1 MKARIKFRK
10 NGVMKFIG
18 HLDIMRYFQKAIRR
32 AEIPIAFT
40 SGYSPHMIMS
50 FANPLGVGLTSDGE
64 YFDIELTESITSK
77 EAVRRL
83 NEQMV
88 DGMEIVSFVQIP
100 DDKKSKGM
108 SIVAGADYL
117 SSVKNGSLPE
127 DLAEKLEAFY
137 AQNEICVV
145 KKTKKSEKEVDIRP
159 MIYKL
164 ECRDGK
170 IYMRVAAGSVQ
181 NLKPELVTEAFVRY
195 LGMDAEEVTFT
206 HHRLETF
213 AESED
218 ADGKILKEGVDYEV
232 FLDDNVEIGEAWAGV
247 HGIGDYEGLLSSTF
261 YIVNPGSQDPEP
273 DPSPNP
279 RPGTDSSKSILI
291 GSIKISGISNKI
303 AAGKK
308 IALKAN
314 ISPANATNKTLVWT
328 SSNPKAATVN
338 ANGIVTMKKG
348 SGGKKVTITAK
359 AADGSGKKAVYTIT
373 GMKGVVKKVTI
384 SGKKTVKA
392 GKSIKL
398 KAKVKATKKANT
410 RLFWKSSNQ
419 KFATVKNG
427 KVKAKKNAKG
437 KKVKITA
444 MATDGSGKKKSVT
457 IKIR

>member
-1 MKARIKFRK
+1 MKLRIKFRK

-64 YFDIELTESITSK
+64 YFDIELTESIASK

-213 AESED
+213 AESENTESKMILVPLD
-218 ADGKILKEGVDYEV
+218 ALGT
-232 FLDDNVEIGEAWAGV
+232 EIV
-247 HGIGDYEGLLSSTF
+247 
-261 YIVNPGSQDPEP
+261 
-273 DPSPNP
+273 
-279 RPGTDSSKSILI
+279 
-291 GSIKISGISNKI
+291 
-303 AAGKK
+303 
-308 IALKAN
+308 
-314 ISPANATNKTLVWT
+314 
-328 SSNPKAATVN
+328 
-338 ANGIVTMKKG
+338 
-348 SGGKKVTITAK
+348 
-359 AADGSGKKAVYTIT
+359 
-373 GMKGVVKKVTI
+373 
-384 SGKKTVKA
+384 
-392 GKSIKL
+392 
-398 KAKVKATKKANT
+398 
-410 RLFWKSSNQ
+410 
-419 KFATVKNG
+419 
-427 KVKAKKNAKG
+427 
-437 KKVKITA
+437 
-444 MATDGSGKKKSVT
+444 
-457 IKIR
+457 

>member
-64 YFDIELTESITSK
+64 YFDIELTESIASK

-88 DGMEIVSFVQIP
+88 DGMEIVSFAQIP

-213 AESED
+213 AESENTEGKMILVPLD
-218 ADGKILKEGVDYEV
+218 ALGT
-232 FLDDNVEIGEAWAGV
+232 EIV
-247 HGIGDYEGLLSSTF
+247 
-261 YIVNPGSQDPEP
+261 
-273 DPSPNP
+273 
-279 RPGTDSSKSILI
+279 
-291 GSIKISGISNKI
+291 
-303 AAGKK
+303 
-308 IALKAN
+308 
-314 ISPANATNKTLVWT
+314 
-328 SSNPKAATVN
+328 
-338 ANGIVTMKKG
+338 
-348 SGGKKVTITAK
+348 
-359 AADGSGKKAVYTIT
+359 
-373 GMKGVVKKVTI
+373 
-384 SGKKTVKA
+384 
-392 GKSIKL
+392 
-398 KAKVKATKKANT
+398 
-410 RLFWKSSNQ
+410 
-419 KFATVKNG
+419 
-427 KVKAKKNAKG
+427 
-437 KKVKITA
+437 
-444 MATDGSGKKKSVT
+444 
-457 IKIR
+457 

>member
-64 YFDIELTESITSK
+64 YFDIELTESIASK

-170 IYMRVAAGSVQ
+170 IYMRVATGSVQ

-213 AESED
+213 AKSENTEGQMILVPLD
-218 ADGKILKEGVDYEV
+218 ALGT
-232 FLDDNVEIGEAWAGV
+232 EIV
-247 HGIGDYEGLLSSTF
+247 
-261 YIVNPGSQDPEP
+261 
-273 DPSPNP
+273 
-279 RPGTDSSKSILI
+279 
-291 GSIKISGISNKI
+291 
-303 AAGKK
+303 
-308 IALKAN
+308 
-314 ISPANATNKTLVWT
+314 
-328 SSNPKAATVN
+328 
-338 ANGIVTMKKG
+338 
-348 SGGKKVTITAK
+348 
-359 AADGSGKKAVYTIT
+359 
-373 GMKGVVKKVTI
+373 
-384 SGKKTVKA
+384 
-392 GKSIKL
+392 
-398 KAKVKATKKANT
+398 
-410 RLFWKSSNQ
+410 
-419 KFATVKNG
+419 
-427 KVKAKKNAKG
+427 
-437 KKVKITA
+437 
-444 MATDGSGKKKSVT
+444 
-457 IKIR
+457 

>member
-1 MKARIKFRK
+1 
-10 NGVMKFIG
+10 MKFIG

-64 YFDIELTESITSK
+64 YFDIELTESIASK

-213 AESED
+213 AESE
-218 ADGKILKEGVDYEV
+218 E
-232 FLDDNVEIGEAWAGV
+232 
-247 HGIGDYEGLLSSTF
+247 
-261 YIVNPGSQDPEP
+261 
-273 DPSPNP
+273 
-279 RPGTDSSKSILI
+279 
-291 GSIKISGISNKI
+291 
-303 AAGKK
+303 
-308 IALKAN
+308 
-314 ISPANATNKTLVWT
+314 
-328 SSNPKAATVN
+328 
-338 ANGIVTMKKG
+338 
-348 SGGKKVTITAK
+348 
-359 AADGSGKKAVYTIT
+359 
-373 GMKGVVKKVTI
+373 
-384 SGKKTVKA
+384 
-392 GKSIKL
+392 
-398 KAKVKATKKANT
+398 
-410 RLFWKSSNQ
+410 
-419 KFATVKNG
+419 
-427 KVKAKKNAKG
+427 
-437 KKVKITA
+437 
-444 MATDGSGKKKSVT
+444 
-457 IKIR
+457 

>member
-1 MKARIKFRK
+1 
-10 NGVMKFIG
+10 MKFIG

-64 YFDIELTESITSK
+64 YFDIELTESIASK

-206 HHRLETF
+206 HHRLATF
-213 AESED
+213 A
-218 ADGKILKEGVDYEV
+218 
-232 FLDDNVEIGEAWAGV
+232 
-247 HGIGDYEGLLSSTF
+247 
-261 YIVNPGSQDPEP
+261 
-273 DPSPNP
+273 
-279 RPGTDSSKSILI
+279 DS
-291 GSIKISGISNKI
+291 
-303 AAGKK
+303 
-308 IALKAN
+308 
-314 ISPANATNKTLVWT
+314 
-328 SSNPKAATVN
+328 
-338 ANGIVTMKKG
+338 
-348 SGGKKVTITAK
+348 
-359 AADGSGKKAVYTIT
+359 
-373 GMKGVVKKVTI
+373 
-384 SGKKTVKA
+384 
-392 GKSIKL
+392 
-398 KAKVKATKKANT
+398 ANT
-410 RLFWKSSNQ
+410 E
-419 KFATVKNG
+419 G
-427 KVKAKKNAKG
+427 KMILVPLAALG
-437 KKVKITA
+437 TEIL
-444 MATDGSGKKKSVT
+444 
-457 IKIR
+457 

>member
-145 KKTKKSEKEVDIRP
+145 KKTKKSEKEVNIRP

-218 ADGKILKEGVDYEV
+218 ADGKIVLVP
-232 FLDDNVEIGEAWAGV
+232 LDALGTEIV
-247 HGIGDYEGLLSSTF
+247 
-261 YIVNPGSQDPEP
+261 
-273 DPSPNP
+273 
-279 RPGTDSSKSILI
+279 
-291 GSIKISGISNKI
+291 
-303 AAGKK
+303 
-308 IALKAN
+308 
-314 ISPANATNKTLVWT
+314 
-328 SSNPKAATVN
+328 
-338 ANGIVTMKKG
+338 
-348 SGGKKVTITAK
+348 
-359 AADGSGKKAVYTIT
+359 
-373 GMKGVVKKVTI
+373 
-384 SGKKTVKA
+384 
-392 GKSIKL
+392 
-398 KAKVKATKKANT
+398 
-410 RLFWKSSNQ
+410 
-419 KFATVKNG
+419 
-427 KVKAKKNAKG
+427 
-437 KKVKITA
+437 
-444 MATDGSGKKKSVT
+444 
-457 IKIR
+457 

>member
-64 YFDIELTESITSK
+64 YFDIELTESIASK

-127 DLAEKLEAFY
+127 YLAEKLEAFY

-213 AESED
+213 AESENTESKMILVPLD
-218 ADGKILKEGVDYEV
+218 ALGT
-232 FLDDNVEIGEAWAGV
+232 EIV
-247 HGIGDYEGLLSSTF
+247 
-261 YIVNPGSQDPEP
+261 
-273 DPSPNP
+273 
-279 RPGTDSSKSILI
+279 
-291 GSIKISGISNKI
+291 
-303 AAGKK
+303 
-308 IALKAN
+308 
-314 ISPANATNKTLVWT
+314 
-328 SSNPKAATVN
+328 
-338 ANGIVTMKKG
+338 
-348 SGGKKVTITAK
+348 
-359 AADGSGKKAVYTIT
+359 
-373 GMKGVVKKVTI
+373 
-384 SGKKTVKA
+384 
-392 GKSIKL
+392 
-398 KAKVKATKKANT
+398 
-410 RLFWKSSNQ
+410 
-419 KFATVKNG
+419 
-427 KVKAKKNAKG
+427 
-437 KKVKITA
+437 
-444 MATDGSGKKKSVT
+444 
-457 IKIR
+457 

>member
-1 MKARIKFRK
+1 
-10 NGVMKFIG
+10 MKFIG

-64 YFDIELTESITSK
+64 YFDIELTESIASK

-164 ECRDGK
+164 ECRNGG

-195 LGMDAEEVTFT
+195 LGMDDEEVAFT

-218 ADGKILKEGVDYEV
+218 ADGKMILVP
-232 FLDDNVEIGEAWAGV
+232 LDALGTEI
-247 HGIGDYEGLLSSTF
+247 
-261 YIVNPGSQDPEP
+261 
-273 DPSPNP
+273 
-279 RPGTDSSKSILI
+279 
-291 GSIKISGISNKI
+291 
-303 AAGKK
+303 
-308 IALKAN
+308 
-314 ISPANATNKTLVWT
+314 
-328 SSNPKAATVN
+328 
-338 ANGIVTMKKG
+338 M
-348 SGGKKVTITAK
+348 
-359 AADGSGKKAVYTIT
+359 
-373 GMKGVVKKVTI
+373 
-384 SGKKTVKA
+384 
-392 GKSIKL
+392 
-398 KAKVKATKKANT
+398 
-410 RLFWKSSNQ
+410 
-419 KFATVKNG
+419 
-427 KVKAKKNAKG
+427 
-437 KKVKITA
+437 
-444 MATDGSGKKKSVT
+444 
-457 IKIR
+457 

>member
-1 MKARIKFRK
+1 
-10 NGVMKFIG
+10 MKFIG

-64 YFDIELTESITSK
+64 YFDIELTESIASK

-164 ECRDGK
+164 ECRNRG

-181 NLKPELVTEAFVRY
+181 NLKPELVTEAFARY
-195 LGMDAEEVTFT
+195 LGMDDEEVAFT

-218 ADGKILKEGVDYEV
+218 ADGKTVLVP
-232 FLDDNVEIGEAWAGV
+232 LDALGTEIV
-247 HGIGDYEGLLSSTF
+247 
-261 YIVNPGSQDPEP
+261 
-273 DPSPNP
+273 
-279 RPGTDSSKSILI
+279 
-291 GSIKISGISNKI
+291 
-303 AAGKK
+303 
-308 IALKAN
+308 
-314 ISPANATNKTLVWT
+314 
-328 SSNPKAATVN
+328 
-338 ANGIVTMKKG
+338 
-348 SGGKKVTITAK
+348 
-359 AADGSGKKAVYTIT
+359 
-373 GMKGVVKKVTI
+373 
-384 SGKKTVKA
+384 
-392 GKSIKL
+392 
-398 KAKVKATKKANT
+398 
-410 RLFWKSSNQ
+410 
-419 KFATVKNG
+419 
-427 KVKAKKNAKG
+427 
-437 KKVKITA
+437 
-444 MATDGSGKKKSVT
+444 
-457 IKIR
+457 

>member
-64 YFDIELTESITSK
+64 YFDIELTESIASK

-127 DLAEKLEAFY
+127 DLAEKLETFY

-213 AESED
+213 AESENTESKMILVPLD
-218 ADGKILKEGVDYEV
+218 ALGT
-232 FLDDNVEIGEAWAGV
+232 EIV
-247 HGIGDYEGLLSSTF
+247 
-261 YIVNPGSQDPEP
+261 
-273 DPSPNP
+273 
-279 RPGTDSSKSILI
+279 
-291 GSIKISGISNKI
+291 
-303 AAGKK
+303 
-308 IALKAN
+308 
-314 ISPANATNKTLVWT
+314 
-328 SSNPKAATVN
+328 
-338 ANGIVTMKKG
+338 
-348 SGGKKVTITAK
+348 
-359 AADGSGKKAVYTIT
+359 
-373 GMKGVVKKVTI
+373 
-384 SGKKTVKA
+384 
-392 GKSIKL
+392 
-398 KAKVKATKKANT
+398 
-410 RLFWKSSNQ
+410 
-419 KFATVKNG
+419 
-427 KVKAKKNAKG
+427 
-437 KKVKITA
+437 
-444 MATDGSGKKKSVT
+444 
-457 IKIR
+457 

>member
-64 YFDIELTESITSK
+64 YFDIELTESIASK

-213 AESED
+213 AESENME
-218 ADGKILKEGVDYEV
+218 GKMILVPLNALGT
-232 FLDDNVEIGEAWAGV
+232 EIV
-247 HGIGDYEGLLSSTF
+247 
-261 YIVNPGSQDPEP
+261 
-273 DPSPNP
+273 
-279 RPGTDSSKSILI
+279 
-291 GSIKISGISNKI
+291 
-303 AAGKK
+303 
-308 IALKAN
+308 
-314 ISPANATNKTLVWT
+314 
-328 SSNPKAATVN
+328 
-338 ANGIVTMKKG
+338 
-348 SGGKKVTITAK
+348 
-359 AADGSGKKAVYTIT
+359 
-373 GMKGVVKKVTI
+373 
-384 SGKKTVKA
+384 
-392 GKSIKL
+392 
-398 KAKVKATKKANT
+398 
-410 RLFWKSSNQ
+410 
-419 KFATVKNG
+419 
-427 KVKAKKNAKG
+427 
-437 KKVKITA
+437 
-444 MATDGSGKKKSVT
+444 
-457 IKIR
+457 

>member
-64 YFDIELTESITSK
+64 YFDIELTESIASK

-127 DLAEKLEAFY
+127 NLAEKLEAFY

-213 AESED
+213 AGSENTEGKMILVPLD
-218 ADGKILKEGVDYEV
+218 ALGT
-232 FLDDNVEIGEAWAGV
+232 EIV
-247 HGIGDYEGLLSSTF
+247 
-261 YIVNPGSQDPEP
+261 
-273 DPSPNP
+273 
-279 RPGTDSSKSILI
+279 
-291 GSIKISGISNKI
+291 
-303 AAGKK
+303 
-308 IALKAN
+308 
-314 ISPANATNKTLVWT
+314 
-328 SSNPKAATVN
+328 
-338 ANGIVTMKKG
+338 
-348 SGGKKVTITAK
+348 
-359 AADGSGKKAVYTIT
+359 
-373 GMKGVVKKVTI
+373 
-384 SGKKTVKA
+384 
-392 GKSIKL
+392 
-398 KAKVKATKKANT
+398 
-410 RLFWKSSNQ
+410 
-419 KFATVKNG
+419 
-427 KVKAKKNAKG
+427 
-437 KKVKITA
+437 
-444 MATDGSGKKKSVT
+444 
-457 IKIR
+457 

>member
-64 YFDIELTESITSK
+64 YFDIELTESIASK

-164 ECRDGK
+164 ECRNGK

-218 ADGKILKEGVDYEV
+218 AEGKMILVP
-232 FLDDNVEIGEAWAGV
+232 LDALGTEI
-247 HGIGDYEGLLSSTF
+247 
-261 YIVNPGSQDPEP
+261 
-273 DPSPNP
+273 
-279 RPGTDSSKSILI
+279 
-291 GSIKISGISNKI
+291 
-303 AAGKK
+303 
-308 IALKAN
+308 
-314 ISPANATNKTLVWT
+314 
-328 SSNPKAATVN
+328 
-338 ANGIVTMKKG
+338 M
-348 SGGKKVTITAK
+348 
-359 AADGSGKKAVYTIT
+359 
-373 GMKGVVKKVTI
+373 
-384 SGKKTVKA
+384 
-392 GKSIKL
+392 
-398 KAKVKATKKANT
+398 
-410 RLFWKSSNQ
+410 
-419 KFATVKNG
+419 
-427 KVKAKKNAKG
+427 
-437 KKVKITA
+437 
-444 MATDGSGKKKSVT
+444 
-457 IKIR
+457 

>member
-1 MKARIKFRK
+1 
-10 NGVMKFIG
+10 MKFIG

-64 YFDIELTESITSK
+64 YFDIELTESIASK

-117 SSVKNGSLPE
+117 SSVKNGSLTE

-164 ECRDGK
+164 ECRNGG

-195 LGMDAEEVTFT
+195 LGMEADAVNFT

-218 ADGKILKEGVDYEV
+218 ADGKTVLVP
-232 FLDDNVEIGEAWAGV
+232 LDALGTEIV
-247 HGIGDYEGLLSSTF
+247 
-261 YIVNPGSQDPEP
+261 
-273 DPSPNP
+273 
-279 RPGTDSSKSILI
+279 
-291 GSIKISGISNKI
+291 
-303 AAGKK
+303 
-308 IALKAN
+308 
-314 ISPANATNKTLVWT
+314 
-328 SSNPKAATVN
+328 
-338 ANGIVTMKKG
+338 
-348 SGGKKVTITAK
+348 
-359 AADGSGKKAVYTIT
+359 
-373 GMKGVVKKVTI
+373 
-384 SGKKTVKA
+384 
-392 GKSIKL
+392 
-398 KAKVKATKKANT
+398 
-410 RLFWKSSNQ
+410 
-419 KFATVKNG
+419 
-427 KVKAKKNAKG
+427 
-437 KKVKITA
+437 
-444 MATDGSGKKKSVT
+444 
-457 IKIR
+457 

>member
-64 YFDIELTESITSK
+64 YFDIELTESIASK

-195 LGMDAEEVTFT
+195 LGMNAEEVTFT

-213 AESED
+213 AESENTESKMILVPLD
-218 ADGKILKEGVDYEV
+218 ALGT
-232 FLDDNVEIGEAWAGV
+232 EIV
-247 HGIGDYEGLLSSTF
+247 
-261 YIVNPGSQDPEP
+261 
-273 DPSPNP
+273 
-279 RPGTDSSKSILI
+279 
-291 GSIKISGISNKI
+291 
-303 AAGKK
+303 
-308 IALKAN
+308 
-314 ISPANATNKTLVWT
+314 
-328 SSNPKAATVN
+328 
-338 ANGIVTMKKG
+338 
-348 SGGKKVTITAK
+348 
-359 AADGSGKKAVYTIT
+359 
-373 GMKGVVKKVTI
+373 
-384 SGKKTVKA
+384 
-392 GKSIKL
+392 
-398 KAKVKATKKANT
+398 
-410 RLFWKSSNQ
+410 
-419 KFATVKNG
+419 
-427 KVKAKKNAKG
+427 
-437 KKVKITA
+437 
-444 MATDGSGKKKSVT
+444 
-457 IKIR
+457 

>member
-1 MKARIKFRK
+1 
-10 NGVMKFIG
+10 MKFIG

-64 YFDIELTESITSK
+64 YFDIELTESIASK

-88 DGMEIVSFVQIP
+88 DGIEIVSFVQIP

-127 DLAEKLEAFY
+127 NLAEKLEAFY

-164 ECRDGK
+164 ECRNRG

-195 LGMDAEEVTFT
+195 LGMEADAVNFT

-218 ADGKILKEGVDYEV
+218 ADGKTVLVP
-232 FLDDNVEIGEAWAGV
+232 LDALGTEIV
-247 HGIGDYEGLLSSTF
+247 
-261 YIVNPGSQDPEP
+261 
-273 DPSPNP
+273 
-279 RPGTDSSKSILI
+279 
-291 GSIKISGISNKI
+291 
-303 AAGKK
+303 
-308 IALKAN
+308 
-314 ISPANATNKTLVWT
+314 
-328 SSNPKAATVN
+328 
-338 ANGIVTMKKG
+338 
-348 SGGKKVTITAK
+348 
-359 AADGSGKKAVYTIT
+359 
-373 GMKGVVKKVTI
+373 
-384 SGKKTVKA
+384 
-392 GKSIKL
+392 
-398 KAKVKATKKANT
+398 
-410 RLFWKSSNQ
+410 
-419 KFATVKNG
+419 
-427 KVKAKKNAKG
+427 
-437 KKVKITA
+437 
-444 MATDGSGKKKSVT
+444 
-457 IKIR
+457 

>member
-10 NGVMKFIG
+10 NEVMKFIG

-64 YFDIELTESITSK
+64 YFDIELTESIASK

-213 AESED
+213 AESENMEGKMILVPLD
-218 ADGKILKEGVDYEV
+218 ALGT
-232 FLDDNVEIGEAWAGV
+232 EIV
-247 HGIGDYEGLLSSTF
+247 
-261 YIVNPGSQDPEP
+261 
-273 DPSPNP
+273 
-279 RPGTDSSKSILI
+279 
-291 GSIKISGISNKI
+291 
-303 AAGKK
+303 
-308 IALKAN
+308 
-314 ISPANATNKTLVWT
+314 
-328 SSNPKAATVN
+328 
-338 ANGIVTMKKG
+338 
-348 SGGKKVTITAK
+348 
-359 AADGSGKKAVYTIT
+359 
-373 GMKGVVKKVTI
+373 
-384 SGKKTVKA
+384 
-392 GKSIKL
+392 
-398 KAKVKATKKANT
+398 
-410 RLFWKSSNQ
+410 
-419 KFATVKNG
+419 
-427 KVKAKKNAKG
+427 
-437 KKVKITA
+437 
-444 MATDGSGKKKSVT
+444 
-457 IKIR
+457 

>member
-64 YFDIELTESITSK
+64 YFDIELTESIASK

-164 ECRDGK
+164 EFRNGG

-195 LGMDAEEVTFT
+195 LGMEADAVTFT

-218 ADGKILKEGVDYEV
+218 ADGKIVLVP
-232 FLDDNVEIGEAWAGV
+232 LDALGTEI
-247 HGIGDYEGLLSSTF
+247 
-261 YIVNPGSQDPEP
+261 
-273 DPSPNP
+273 
-279 RPGTDSSKSILI
+279 
-291 GSIKISGISNKI
+291 
-303 AAGKK
+303 
-308 IALKAN
+308 
-314 ISPANATNKTLVWT
+314 
-328 SSNPKAATVN
+328 
-338 ANGIVTMKKG
+338 M
-348 SGGKKVTITAK
+348 
-359 AADGSGKKAVYTIT
+359 
-373 GMKGVVKKVTI
+373 
-384 SGKKTVKA
+384 
-392 GKSIKL
+392 
-398 KAKVKATKKANT
+398 
-410 RLFWKSSNQ
+410 
-419 KFATVKNG
+419 
-427 KVKAKKNAKG
+427 
-437 KKVKITA
+437 
-444 MATDGSGKKKSVT
+444 
-457 IKIR
+457 

>member
-1 MKARIKFRK
+1 
-10 NGVMKFIG
+10 MKFIG

-64 YFDIELTESITSK
+64 YFDIELTESIASK

-206 HHRLETF
+206 HHRL
-213 AESED
+213 
-218 ADGKILKEGVDYEV
+218 
-232 FLDDNVEIGEAWAGV
+232 
-247 HGIGDYEGLLSSTF
+247 
-261 YIVNPGSQDPEP
+261 
-273 DPSPNP
+273 
-279 RPGTDSSKSILI
+279 
-291 GSIKISGISNKI
+291 
-303 AAGKK
+303 
-308 IALKAN
+308 
-314 ISPANATNKTLVWT
+314 
-328 SSNPKAATVN
+328 
-338 ANGIVTMKKG
+338 
-348 SGGKKVTITAK
+348 
-359 AADGSGKKAVYTIT
+359 
-373 GMKGVVKKVTI
+373 
-384 SGKKTVKA
+384 
-392 GKSIKL
+392 
-398 KAKVKATKKANT
+398 
-410 RLFWKSSNQ
+410 
-419 KFATVKNG
+419 
-427 KVKAKKNAKG
+427 
-437 KKVKITA
+437 
-444 MATDGSGKKKSVT
+444 
-457 IKIR
+457 

>member
-1 MKARIKFRK
+1 
-10 NGVMKFIG
+10 MKFIG

-64 YFDIELTESITSK
+64 YFDIELTESIASK

-127 DLAEKLEAFY
+127 NLAEKLEAFY

-213 AESED
+213 AESENTESKMILVPLD
-218 ADGKILKEGVDYEV
+218 ALGT
-232 FLDDNVEIGEAWAGV
+232 EIV
-247 HGIGDYEGLLSSTF
+247 
-261 YIVNPGSQDPEP
+261 
-273 DPSPNP
+273 
-279 RPGTDSSKSILI
+279 
-291 GSIKISGISNKI
+291 
-303 AAGKK
+303 
-308 IALKAN
+308 
-314 ISPANATNKTLVWT
+314 
-328 SSNPKAATVN
+328 
-338 ANGIVTMKKG
+338 
-348 SGGKKVTITAK
+348 
-359 AADGSGKKAVYTIT
+359 
-373 GMKGVVKKVTI
+373 
-384 SGKKTVKA
+384 
-392 GKSIKL
+392 
-398 KAKVKATKKANT
+398 
-410 RLFWKSSNQ
+410 
-419 KFATVKNG
+419 
-427 KVKAKKNAKG
+427 
-437 KKVKITA
+437 
-444 MATDGSGKKKSVT
+444 
-457 IKIR
+457 

>member
-1 MKARIKFRK
+1 
-10 NGVMKFIG
+10 MKFIG

-64 YFDIELTESITSK
+64 YFDIELTESIASK

-137 AQNEICVV
+137 AQ
-145 KKTKKSEKEVDIRP
+145 KKKSEKEVDIRP

-164 ECRDGK
+164 ECRNGG

-195 LGMDAEEVTFT
+195 LGMEADAVTFT

-218 ADGKILKEGVDYEV
+218 ADGKTVLVP
-232 FLDDNVEIGEAWAGV
+232 LDALGTEIV
-247 HGIGDYEGLLSSTF
+247 
-261 YIVNPGSQDPEP
+261 
-273 DPSPNP
+273 
-279 RPGTDSSKSILI
+279 
-291 GSIKISGISNKI
+291 
-303 AAGKK
+303 
-308 IALKAN
+308 
-314 ISPANATNKTLVWT
+314 
-328 SSNPKAATVN
+328 
-338 ANGIVTMKKG
+338 
-348 SGGKKVTITAK
+348 
-359 AADGSGKKAVYTIT
+359 
-373 GMKGVVKKVTI
+373 
-384 SGKKTVKA
+384 
-392 GKSIKL
+392 
-398 KAKVKATKKANT
+398 
-410 RLFWKSSNQ
+410 
-419 KFATVKNG
+419 
-427 KVKAKKNAKG
+427 
-437 KKVKITA
+437 
-444 MATDGSGKKKSVT
+444 
-457 IKIR
+457 

>member
-64 YFDIELTESITSK
+64 YFDIELTESIASK

-127 DLAEKLEAFY
+127 NLAEKLEAFY
-137 AQNEICVV
+137 AQDEICVV

-164 ECRDGK
+164 ECRNGG

-195 LGMDAEEVTFT
+195 LGMEADAVTFT

-218 ADGKILKEGVDYEV
+218 ADGKTVLVP
-232 FLDDNVEIGEAWAGV
+232 LDALGTEIV
-247 HGIGDYEGLLSSTF
+247 
-261 YIVNPGSQDPEP
+261 
-273 DPSPNP
+273 
-279 RPGTDSSKSILI
+279 
-291 GSIKISGISNKI
+291 
-303 AAGKK
+303 
-308 IALKAN
+308 
-314 ISPANATNKTLVWT
+314 
-328 SSNPKAATVN
+328 
-338 ANGIVTMKKG
+338 
-348 SGGKKVTITAK
+348 
-359 AADGSGKKAVYTIT
+359 
-373 GMKGVVKKVTI
+373 
-384 SGKKTVKA
+384 
-392 GKSIKL
+392 
-398 KAKVKATKKANT
+398 
-410 RLFWKSSNQ
+410 
-419 KFATVKNG
+419 
-427 KVKAKKNAKG
+427 
-437 KKVKITA
+437 
-444 MATDGSGKKKSVT
+444 
-457 IKIR
+457 

>member
-64 YFDIELTESITSK
+64 YFDIELTESIASK

-164 ECRDGK
+164 DCRDGK

-195 LGMDAEEVTFT
+195 LGIDAEEVTFT

-213 AESED
+213 AESEGTEGKMILVPLD
-218 ADGKILKEGVDYEV
+218 ALGT
-232 FLDDNVEIGEAWAGV
+232 EIV
-247 HGIGDYEGLLSSTF
+247 
-261 YIVNPGSQDPEP
+261 
-273 DPSPNP
+273 
-279 RPGTDSSKSILI
+279 
-291 GSIKISGISNKI
+291 
-303 AAGKK
+303 
-308 IALKAN
+308 
-314 ISPANATNKTLVWT
+314 
-328 SSNPKAATVN
+328 
-338 ANGIVTMKKG
+338 
-348 SGGKKVTITAK
+348 
-359 AADGSGKKAVYTIT
+359 
-373 GMKGVVKKVTI
+373 
-384 SGKKTVKA
+384 
-392 GKSIKL
+392 
-398 KAKVKATKKANT
+398 
-410 RLFWKSSNQ
+410 
-419 KFATVKNG
+419 
-427 KVKAKKNAKG
+427 
-437 KKVKITA
+437 
-444 MATDGSGKKKSVT
+444 
-457 IKIR
+457 

>member
-1 MKARIKFRK
+1 MKIRIKFSKQGNMR
-10 NGVMKFIG
+10 FIG

-50 FANPLGVGLTSDGE
+50 FANPLGVRLTSDGE
-64 YFDIELTESITSK
+64 YFDIELTESIASK

-213 AESED
+213 AESENMEGKMILVPLD
-218 ADGKILKEGVDYEV
+218 ALGT
-232 FLDDNVEIGEAWAGV
+232 EIV
-247 HGIGDYEGLLSSTF
+247 
-261 YIVNPGSQDPEP
+261 
-273 DPSPNP
+273 
-279 RPGTDSSKSILI
+279 
-291 GSIKISGISNKI
+291 
-303 AAGKK
+303 
-308 IALKAN
+308 
-314 ISPANATNKTLVWT
+314 
-328 SSNPKAATVN
+328 
-338 ANGIVTMKKG
+338 
-348 SGGKKVTITAK
+348 
-359 AADGSGKKAVYTIT
+359 
-373 GMKGVVKKVTI
+373 
-384 SGKKTVKA
+384 
-392 GKSIKL
+392 
-398 KAKVKATKKANT
+398 
-410 RLFWKSSNQ
+410 
-419 KFATVKNG
+419 
-427 KVKAKKNAKG
+427 
-437 KKVKITA
+437 
-444 MATDGSGKKKSVT
+444 
-457 IKIR
+457 

>member
-1 MKARIKFRK
+1 
-10 NGVMKFIG
+10 MKFIG

-64 YFDIELTESITSK
+64 YFDIELTEPIASR
-77 EAVRRL
+77 EAVKRL

-127 DLAEKLEAFY
+127 NLAEKLEAFY

-164 ECRDGK
+164 ECRNGK

-218 ADGKILKEGVDYEV
+218 AEGKMILVP
-232 FLDDNVEIGEAWAGV
+232 LDALGTEI
-247 HGIGDYEGLLSSTF
+247 
-261 YIVNPGSQDPEP
+261 
-273 DPSPNP
+273 
-279 RPGTDSSKSILI
+279 
-291 GSIKISGISNKI
+291 
-303 AAGKK
+303 
-308 IALKAN
+308 
-314 ISPANATNKTLVWT
+314 
-328 SSNPKAATVN
+328 
-338 ANGIVTMKKG
+338 M
-348 SGGKKVTITAK
+348 
-359 AADGSGKKAVYTIT
+359 
-373 GMKGVVKKVTI
+373 
-384 SGKKTVKA
+384 
-392 GKSIKL
+392 
-398 KAKVKATKKANT
+398 
-410 RLFWKSSNQ
+410 
-419 KFATVKNG
+419 
-427 KVKAKKNAKG
+427 
-437 KKVKITA
+437 
-444 MATDGSGKKKSVT
+444 
-457 IKIR
+457 